1 MKYKIEKNIPI
12 PEKQTNQCEYPFS
25 DMEIGDSFLCKNN
38 DKARLFAKKFG
49 YKVKTKQAKEGYRVW
64 KIA

>member
-1 MKYKIEKNIPI
+1 M
-12 PEKQTNQCEYPFS
+12 PEKQTNQCEYPFA
-25 DMEIGDSFLCKNN
+25 DMEIGDSFLCRDN
-38 DKARLFAKKFG
+38 DKARLSAKRFG